1 MTPCPRQHRYAP
13 SPFGAREPSQEP
25 LPDLLGLS
33 LAELRR
39 LDHPVLSAVL
49 DDLRQRLASRTDGM
63 WDFDQGSSGDND
75 DKKKKK

>member
-1 MTPCPRQHRYAP
+1 MTKPHQNAV
-13 SPFGAREPSQEP
+13 GDVEP

-49 DDLRQRLASRTDGM
+49 DELWVRVLRPGETL
-63 WDFDQGSSGDND
+63 WDFQMNAGSGDEAAQSAD
-75 DKKKKK
+75 P

>member
-1 MTPCPRQHRYAP
+1 MTKPHQNAV
-13 SPFGAREPSQEP
+13 GDVEP

-49 DDLRQRLASRTDGM
+49 DELWVRVAHPEEEFWGEPFEQNVGRPSPRP
-63 WDFDQGSSGDND
+63 
-75 DKKKKK
+75 